1 MMPPAIPP
9 EFPLTALMK
18 SAPWI
23 YTLVE
28 TFHIWGFV
36 LLAGSA
42 ILFDLR
48 VLGLAKDI
56 PVRAAARFL
65 LPLSVGATLIVFP
78 TGVLLFALHPAELL
92 ANRIF
97 TIKLCLIFLAG
108 CNALAFHMTSYGT
121 VSKWDVNLPAPPLAK
136 LFNALS
142 IMLWL
147 SIIFCGR
154 LLAPV

>member
-1 MMPPAIPP
+1 MSLPALPA
-9 EFPLTALMK
+9 FPLTTLMK

-23 YTLVE
+23 YPLVE

-48 VLGLAKDI
+48 VLGLGKDI

-78 TGVLLFALHPAELL
+78 TGVLLFALHPVELL

-108 CNALAFHMTSYGT
+108 CNALAFHLGPYRSVAPWDIGT
-121 VSKWDVNLPAPPLAK
+121 PAPLLAK
-136 LFNALS
+136 TLNAIS
-142 IMLWL
+142 IALWL
-147 SIIFCGR
+147 AVIFCGR
-154 LLAPV
+154 LLAPI